1 MMDASMISSNGAT
14 IYAEFAGLCIGA
26 KVDSVL
32 LDRQNALDIYNSHFT
47 PTDSFKHVPKVE
59 ALELL
64 QNSSEAR
71 NFVK

>member
-1 MMDASMISSNGAT
+1 M
-14 IYAEFAGLCIGA
+14 
-26 KVDSVL
+26 L

-47 PTDSFKHVPKVE
+47 PTDSFKLVPKVE